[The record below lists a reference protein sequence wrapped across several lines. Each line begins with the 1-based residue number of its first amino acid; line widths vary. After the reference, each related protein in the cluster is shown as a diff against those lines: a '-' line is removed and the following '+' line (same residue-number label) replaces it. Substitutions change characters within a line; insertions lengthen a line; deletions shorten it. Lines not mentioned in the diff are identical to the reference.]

1 MSEKKSSIDNY
12 LPLTPAVFQ
21 ILLALYMGEQ
31 HGYRIMQSVYENSGG
46 KFRMGPGTLYG
57 TIKRML
63 AIGLIEEA
71 GERPDPSLDD
81 ERRRYYRL
89 TDIGQKV
96 VRAETERLSIFV
108 AFAKAQNLI
117 HSSNNE
123 NIG

>member
-89 TDIGQKV
+89 TEIGHKV
-96 VRAETERLSIFV
+96 VRAETERLSILV
-108 AFAKAQNLI
+108 SFAKAQNLI
-117 HSSNNE
+117 PSSNSE

>member
-1 MSEKKSSIDNY
+1 MSDKKSSIDYY

-21 ILLALYMGEQ
+21 ILLAVCMGEQ

-63 AIGLIEEA
+63 AAGLIEEA
-71 GERPDPSLDD
+71 GERPDPSMDD

-89 TDIGQKV
+89 TEIGQKV
-96 VRAETERLSIFV
+96 VRAETERLSILV
-108 AFAKAQNLI
+108 SFAKAQNLL